1 MQSLRGRPATNRN
14 TPLIHKTTKSRP
26 VPPEAEAVSKL
37 KQQIYFRTKTTMQDL
52 RQSKEFAH
60 YMEKINWRV
69 GKEKNFQFY
78 VRCLPVLGNFIKIPR
93 PPKSINSRTINALA
107 KKHHAFAVKVD
118 YSPTKTLILDLKPK
132 LEEILAQTKKDCR
145 YEIKKAQKNQ
155 VVIKKLEDIETFIK
169 IWHRNAL
176 RRGFWI
182 PFGKEIRNIYEA
194 FGKNSY
200 LLLAHQSP
208 ITNHQSPIS
217 GALILI
223 HDKVAYYFHAAS
235 TLEGRK
241 LSAPYLVVW
250 EAIKLAKKKGCEIF
264 DFEGIYDERFPI
276 KSWKGFT
283 HFKKSFGGYEV
294 KYPAPLIEFYSPILT
309 FIARL
314 RREV

>member
-1 MQSLRGRPATNRN
+1 MT
-14 TPLIHKTTKSRP
+14 
-26 VPPEAEAVSKL
+26 
-37 KQQIYFRTKTTMQDL
+37 DL
-52 RQSKEFAH
+52 RQSPQFAR

-93 PPKSINSRTINALA
+93 PPKSIDSRTINALA

-132 LEEILAQTKKDCR
+132 LEAILAQTKKDCR

-155 VVIKKLEDIETFIK
+155 VVIKELEDIETFIK
-169 IWHRNAL
+169 IWHHNAL

-182 PFGKEIRNIYEA
+182 PFGKEIRSIYEA
-194 FGKNSY
+194 FTKKAY
-200 LLLAHQSP
+200 LLLAFYSDDL
-208 ITNHQSPIS
+208 NHDNKPVA
-217 GALILI
+217 GTLVLIC
-223 HDKVAYYFHAAS
+223 DKTASYFHAAS

-276 KSWKGFT
+276 KSWRGFT

-294 KYPAPLIEFYSPILT
+294 KYPAPLRKFYHPIFKL
-309 FIARL
+309 FSIL
-314 RREV
+314 DFKL